1 MECNDGKFFGI
12 IDPKSSIKNIFDHQS
27 QFCFGVL
34 RLMLYEYVCKWVTII
49 SCFLHLSQD
58 EFNIS
63 SKRVEIFEKKKETLL
78 LFVVLI
84 YIAIE
89 CGRSPPLPS
98 PLVKRVS
105 RIKFGQSLRKAA
117 VISWPDVRFR
127 NCWQGSTAKASRQR
141 RPRTMSYSLTPSF
154 PFN

>member
-1 MECNDGKFFGI
+1 MECNDGKFFAI
-12 IDPKSSIKNIFDHQS
+12 IDPKFSIKNIFDHQS

-34 RLMLYEYVCKWVTII
+34 RLMLHEYVCKWVTII

-63 SKRVEIFEKKKETLL
+63 SKRVEIFEKKKKKRCSYS
-78 LFVVLI
+78 LFLFISRSNVVD
-84 YIAIE
+84 
-89 CGRSPPLPS
+89 PLPS

-105 RIKFGQSLRKAA
+105 GIKFGQSLRKAA

-127 NCWQGSTAKASRQR
+127 NCWQGSTAKASCQR